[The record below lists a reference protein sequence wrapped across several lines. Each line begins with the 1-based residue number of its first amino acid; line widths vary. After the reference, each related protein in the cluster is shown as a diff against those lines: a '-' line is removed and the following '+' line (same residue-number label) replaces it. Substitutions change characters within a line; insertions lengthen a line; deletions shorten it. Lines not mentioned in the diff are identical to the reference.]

1 MMKKACFAIACIV
14 AMPGLAGAAR
24 PVTFEDMLAMR
35 RVEAPAISPD
45 GAFVLYA
52 VRQWEAPSRDPQRKE
67 ARSQVWRV
75 SVADGS
81 TRQLT
86 VDEAGANMPA
96 WSPDGRFISFLSAR
110 GSSGDDRRAQ
120 IWLMPADGGEA
131 RKLTDSKE
139 AVTAYE
145 WSPDSKR
152 IAFVSREPET
162 ADEEARRKRG
172 DDRRVFEDEFRLS
185 HVWVTDVAA
194 ATTERITE
202 GRTFGVRGT
211 PSWSPDGARLA
222 VAAAPTTLLRDD
234 RSDIYIVDLSS
245 RATDKITTNAGPDTS
260 PRWSPDG
267 RTIAFTSE
275 TNRNPEWPD
284 GTRSASIVNARLTL
298 YDVASRT
305 LKDAS
310 SPQFD
315 LLAGDPVWT
324 ADSRRILFTTGKRV
338 YREVFAYDV
347 AGGRYEQ
354 VTNNQ
359 IVTLGNLS
367 RDGSRAALLLES
379 AAAAPEVYVSDLAL
393 TTPRR
398 LTTINPEVS
407 DFALGEAE
415 VIRWKSDGFEVEGI
429 LQKPVG
435 YASGTRYPLLVV
447 PHGGPTGAY
456 LNSFRVGF
464 GDGGQH
470 WAGQGWAVLY
480 PNPRGSTNYGE
491 RFMTA
496 NVNDWGGGDFRD
508 VIAGVDAVI
517 ARGIADPNRLA
528 IAGWS
533 YGGYLTAW
541 AITQTNRFKA
551 AMVGAGIIN
560 LVSMYAT
567 NDLPNVLAG
576 FFNGVPG
583 ATNTALYLERS
594 PLSYAAKVTTPTLIL
609 HGGNDE
615 RVPIGQPMELYRALR
630 DRGVASELVFY
641 PREGHGLAEYFHQLD
656 RLRRQF
662 DWISKYV
669 EGRRPTSP

>member
-1 MMKKACFAIACIV
+1 MKKAYLVMACLV
-14 AMPGLAGAAR
+14 AMPGLAAAAR

-35 RVEAPAISPD
+35 RVEAPVISPD
-45 GAFVLYA
+45 GAYVLYA
-52 VRQWEAPSRDPQRKE
+52 VRQWESPTRDPQRKE

-86 VDEAGANMPA
+86 FDEAGANAPA

-110 GSSGDDRRAQ
+110 GSSGEDRRAQ
-120 IWLMPADGGEA
+120 IWLMPADGGES
-131 RKLTDSKE
+131 RKLTDSKD
-139 AVTAYE
+139 AVIAYE

-172 DDRRVFEDEFRLS
+172 DDRRIFENEFRRS
-185 HVWVTDVAA
+185 HIWVADVAA
-194 ATTERITE
+194 GTSDRVTE
-202 GRTFGVRGT
+202 GPVFGVRGT

-222 VAAAPTTLLRDD
+222 VAAAPTTLVRDD
-234 RSDIYIVDLSS
+234 RSDIYLVDIAS
-245 RATDKITTNAGPDTS
+245 RAADKITTNAGPDTA

-284 GTRSASIVNARLTL
+284 GTRTGTVVNSRLIL
-298 YDVASRT
+298 YDVASHT

-324 ADSRRILFTTGKRV
+324 PDSRRILFTTGKSV
-338 YREVFAYDV
+338 YREVFAYEV
-347 AGGRYEQ
+347 ATGRYEQ
-354 VTNNQ
+354 LTKNQ
-359 IVTLGNLS
+359 IVTLGGLS

-379 AAAAPEVYVSDLAL
+379 ATAAPNVYVSDLAM
-393 TTPRR
+393 TSPRR
-398 LTTINPEVS
+398 LTTVNPEAS
-407 DFALGEAE
+407 EFALGEAE
-415 VIRWKSDGFEVEGI
+415 VIRWKSDGVEIEGI

-435 YASGTRYPLLVV
+435 YAPGTRYPLLVV
-447 PHGGPTGAY
+447 PHGGPTGAH

-496 NVNDWGGGDFRD
+496 NIDDWGGRDFRD
-508 VIAGVDAVI
+508 VMTGVDAVV
-517 ARGIADPNRLA
+517 ARGIGDPDRLA
-528 IAGWS
+528 IEGWS
-533 YGGYLTAW
+533 YGGYMTAW

-567 NDLPNVLAG
+567 NDMPNYLAG
-576 FFNGVPG
+576 FFRGVPG
-583 ATNTALYLERS
+583 AANLSLYLERS
-594 PLSYAAKVTTPTLIL
+594 PLSHAARATTPTLIL

-630 DRGVASELVFY
+630 DRGVAAELVFY
-641 PREGHGLAEYFHQLD
+641 PREGHGLTEYFHQLD

-662 DWISKYV
+662 DWITKYV
-669 EGRRPTSP
+669 ERRRPTSQ